1 MQLSE
6 KYRPVSAKDFIGK
19 QEFIKEIMEYV
30 QNAFPVLLIS
40 PPGYGKTTLAIV
52 VANELGYQLIE
63 KNSSDKRLKEDLQD
77 LERALKTK
85 TFRKV
90 LYLLDEID
98 GIKNQKY
105 LAKIV
110 EESKHPII
118 MTANEEY
125 KISPEIKQVS
135 KHIKMQ
141 KPKIEDITKRIKQIA
156 RKEGIAVNYGSI
168 TTDIRSSI
176 NNTFGGACSQKTRIN
191 DFDKVLNI
199 FRGYKSENTP
209 LIWLLDNAHNFYK
222 GYKLIEVIRL
232 ITLADSIGCRELLSC
247 LPVAIYGKST
257 HPYYLN
263 KKHRSVENGFNR

>member
-1 MQLSE
+1 MQLTE
-6 KYRPVSAKDFIGK
+6 KYRPTSAKDFIGK
-19 QEFIKEIMEYV
+19 QDFLKEVMEYV
-30 QNAFPVLLIS
+30 QNTYPVLLTS

-52 VANELGYQLIE
+52 IANELGYQLIE
-63 KNSSDKRLKEDLQD
+63 RNASDKRLKEDLKD
-77 LERALKTK
+77 LEKALKTA

-98 GIKNQKY
+98 GIENQKY

-125 KISPEIKQVS
+125 KISPKIKKIS

-141 KPKIEDITKRIKQIA
+141 RPRIEDVTKRIKQIA
-156 RKEGIAVNYGSI
+156 RKEGIAINYGKI

-176 NNTFGGACSQKTRIN
+176 NNTFGGACGYRTRIS
-191 DFDKVLNI
+191 DFDKVSNT
-199 FRGYKSENTP
+199 FRGYKNESVP

-222 GYKLIEVIRL
+222 GYKLVEAIRL
-232 ITLADSIGCRELLSC
+232 ITIADSIGCRELLSC
-247 LPVAIYGKST
+247 LPEARYGKPT
-257 HPYYLN
+257 YPYYLN
-263 KKHRSVENGFNR
+263 KKHRNRDSNGFD